1 MQSLIAA
8 AGFIAAAAI
17 TPGPNNLLVMRAAAG
32 GGTTKALP
40 VIAAIVLGSL
50 SLLALVTAGGGALFE
65 RHPVVRSTVTIAG
78 ALYLGWLGLRLAL
91 YASGEARDRA
101 PTVGAANVFGL
112 QFLNPK
118 GWVMVLT
125 AVAAVQADM
134 SAVAVFAWLA
144 MLFIAIL
151 TASLLVWSSFGTRL
165 AKYFAR
171 PRFKVWF
178 DRSMGGLLVT
188 CAVLL
193 FL

>member
-32 GGTTKALP
+32 GGTVNALP
-40 VIAAIVLGSL
+40 AIAAIVLGSL
-50 SLLALVTAGGGALFE
+50 ALLGLVAAGAGTVFE
-65 RHPVVRSTVTIAG
+65 RYPVVRTSITICG
-78 ALYLGWLGLRLAL
+78 ALYLGWLGLRLVLSTAGEERESAL
-91 YASGEARDRA
+91 
-101 PTVGAANVFGL
+101 PVGAASVFVL

-125 AVAAVQADM
+125 AVAAVHAHM

-151 TASLLVWSSFGTRL
+151 TASLLLWSFFGTQL
-165 AKYFAR
+165 AKHLAR
-171 PRFKVWF
+171 PRFRVWF
-178 DRSMGGLLVT
+178 DRSMGGLLVA
-188 CAVLL
+188 CAILL

>member
-32 GGTTKALP
+32 GGIVNALP
-40 VIAAIVLGSL
+40 AIAAIVLGSL
-50 SLLALVTAGGGALFE
+50 ALLAVVAAGGGALFE
-65 RHPVVRSTVTIAG
+65 RYPVVRTTVTISG

-91 YASGEARDRA
+91 SASGEVRNRA
-101 PTVGAANVFGL
+101 LPVGAASVFAL

-151 TASLLVWSSFGTRL
+151 TASLLSWSFFGTRL
-165 AKYFAR
+165 AKHLSR
-171 PRFKVWF
+171 PRFRARF

-188 CAVLL
+188 CAILL